1 MKIIAIVFAFFCLT
15 SFAQEWLGDSQ
26 LLIERKLQNTVAAP
40 TVNATA
46 DRASNVTRANV
57 TTTIERAVNMAI
69 EAI

>member
-26 LLIERKLQNTVAAP
+26 LLIERKLQKTVAAP

-46 DRASNVTRANV
+46 DRA
-57 TTTIERAVNMAI
+57 
-69 EAI
+69 